1 MQKIF
6 YFFKVSF
13 EKSLKDITRYKFN
26 TIMEFSTFYMIFMA
40 MFLGLNF
47 FGQNM
52 DASPLKLGSTL
63 ESLIVGYF
71 IWMIML
77 VAYSSVAYGI
87 SSDATKG
94 TLEQICM
101 SGLGLHSVVIVRSIA
116 NLFINIVFCFLLLI
130 FIMITTG
137 YWISINVI
145 SLTVIIVIGIF
156 SIFGISLILGGLTVI
171 FKQINS
177 FLNIVQFFLVGLI
190 MFDMSPLVS
199 VLVPFRPAINMVYDI
214 AREDLNLL
222 NFSLLDYL
230 YLIFNSA
237 IYFIIG
243 LIVFNHCSK
252 IAKKK
257 GLLGQY

>member
-1 MQKIF
+1 MKKLF

-13 EKSLKDITRYKFN
+13 EKSLKDFTRYKFN
-26 TIMEFSTFYMIFMA
+26 TIMEFATFYILFMT

-52 DASPLKLGSTL
+52 EASPLKLGNTL
-63 ESLIVGYF
+63 ENLIVGYF
-71 IWMIML
+71 IWTIML
-77 VAYSSVAYGI
+77 IAYSSVAYGI

-101 SGLGLHSVVIVRSIA
+101 SSLGLHSVVIVRSIA
-116 NLFINIVFCFLLLI
+116 NLFINIVFCFILLFLI
-130 FIMITTG
+130 MLTTG
-137 YWISINVI
+137 YWLSLDII
-145 SLTVIIVIGIF
+145 SLTVIILIGIF
-156 SIFGISLILGGLTVI
+156 SIFGISLILGGLAVI

-177 FLNIVQFFLVGLI
+177 FLNIVQFLLI
-190 MFDMSPLVS
+190 SLILFDMSPLVS
-199 VLVPFRPAINMVYDI
+199 ALVPFRPAINMVYDI
-214 AREDLNLL
+214 TREGFNLL
-222 NFSLLDYL
+222 SFSFLDYIC
-230 YLIFNSA
+230 LILNSA

-243 LIVFNHCSK
+243 LIIFNYCGK

>member
-1 MQKIF
+1 MKKLF

-13 EKSLKDITRYKFN
+13 EKSLKDFTRYKFN
-26 TIMEFSTFYMIFMA
+26 TIMEFATFYILFMT

-52 DASPLKLGSTL
+52 EASPLKLGNTL
-63 ESLIVGYF
+63 ENLIVGYF
-71 IWMIML
+71 IWTIML

-101 SGLGLHSVVIVRSIA
+101 SSLGLHSVVIVRSIA
-116 NLFINIVFCFLLLI
+116 NLFINIVLCFILLV
-130 FIMITTG
+130 FIMMTTG
-137 YWISINVI
+137 YWLSLDVI
-145 SLTVIIVIGIF
+145 SLTVVILIGIF
-156 SIFGISLILGGLTVI
+156 SIFGISLILGGLAVI

-177 FLNIVQFFLVGLI
+177 FLNIVQFLLI
-190 MFDMSPLVS
+190 SLILFDMSPLVS
-199 VLVPFRPAINMVYDI
+199 VLLPFRPAINMVYDI
-214 AREDLNLL
+214 TREGFNLL
-222 NFSLLDYL
+222 SFSILDYIC
-230 YLIFNSA
+230 LILNSA

-243 LIVFNHCSK
+243 LIIFNYCGK

>member
-1 MQKIF
+1 MKKMF

-26 TIMEFSTFYMIFMA
+26 TIMEFFTFYLAFMA

-52 DASPLKLGSTL
+52 EASPLKLGGTL
-63 ESLIVGYF
+63 ENLIVGYF
-71 IWMIML
+71 IWTIML
-77 VAYSSVAYGI
+77 VAYSGVAYSI

-101 SGLGLHSVVIVRSIA
+101 SSLGLHSVVIVRSIA
-116 NLFINIVFCFLLLI
+116 NLFINIVFCFVLLV
-130 FIMITTG
+130 FIMLTTG
-137 YWISINVI
+137 YWLNINVI
-145 SLTVIIVIGIF
+145 SLTVIIIIGIF
-156 SIFGISLILGGLTVI
+156 SIFGISLILGGLTII

-177 FLNIVQFFLVGLI
+177 FLNIVQFFLIGLI
-190 MFDMSPLVS
+190 MFDINPIASIFL
-199 VLVPFRPAINMVYDI
+199 PFRPAINMVYDI
-214 AREDLNLL
+214 AKKDFNLL
-222 NFSLLDYL
+222 SFGVLDYL
-230 YLIFNSA
+230 YLILNSA

-243 LIVFNHCSK
+243 LVVFNYCSK

>member
-1 MQKIF
+1 MKKLF

-13 EKSLKDITRYKFN
+13 EKSLKDFTRYKFN
-26 TIMEFSTFYMIFMA
+26 TIMEFATFYILFMT

-47 FGQNM
+47 FGQRM
-52 DASPLKLGSTL
+52 EASPFKLGDTL

-71 IWMIML
+71 LWTIML
-77 VAYSSVAYGI
+77 IAYSSVAYGI

-101 SGLGLHSVVIVRSIA
+101 SSLGLHSVVIVRSIA
-116 NLFINIVFCFLLLI
+116 NLFINIIFCFILLI
-130 FIMITTG
+130 FIMYTTG
-137 YWISINVI
+137 YWLSLDII
-145 SLTVIIVIGIF
+145 SLTVVIVIGIF
-156 SIFGISLILGGLTVI
+156 SIFGISLILGGLAVV

-177 FLNIVQFFLVGLI
+177 FLNIVQFLLI
-190 MFDMSPLVS
+190 SLILFDISPLVS
-199 VLVPFRPAINMVYDI
+199 ALLPFRPAINMVFDI
-214 AREDLNLL
+214 TRKGYNLL
-222 NFSLLDYL
+222 NFGILDYI

-243 LIVFNHCSK
+243 LIIFNYCAK

>member
-1 MQKIF
+1 MKKVF

-26 TIMEFSTFYMIFMA
+26 TIMEFLTFYIIFMA

-52 DASPLKLGSTL
+52 EASPLKLGGTL
-63 ESLIVGYF
+63 ENLIVGYF

-77 VAYSSVAYGI
+77 VAYSSVAYSI
-87 SSDATKG
+87 SSDSTKG

-101 SGLGLHSVVIVRSIA
+101 SSLGLHSVVVVRSIA
-116 NLFINIVFCFLLLI
+116 NLFINIVFCFVLLL
-130 FIMITTG
+130 FIMMTTG
-137 YWISINVI
+137 YWLNINVI
-145 SLTVIIVIGIF
+145 SLTVIIIIGIF
-156 SIFGISLILGGLTVI
+156 SIFGISLMLGGLTVI

-177 FLNIVQFFLVGLI
+177 FLNIMQFFLIGLV
-190 MFDMSPLVS
+190 MFDINPMASIF
-199 VLVPFRPAINMVYDI
+199 VPFRPAINMVYDI
-214 AREDLNLL
+214 TKKDFNLL
-222 NFSLLDYL
+222 SFSPLDYL
-230 YLIFNSA
+230 FLILNSA

-243 LIVFNHCSK
+243 LVVFNYCSK
-252 IAKKK
+252 VAKKK